1 MPELP
6 DVAMY
11 KDYIDKHARRKK
23 ITTVDVKPNKVVKGV
38 TREGLIKAL
47 TGRQIASTRRRG
59 KWLGLEL
66 DNGGWMFWHFGMT
79 GAPKFYED
87 EAATPKYARL
97 VLHFGDGGMLAYAA
111 LRQLGEI
118 RLADEFDTFVSGRA
132 LGPDALD
139 VSLAEFRRLIAGRS
153 GNLKSV
159 LMNQEVLA
167 GVGNVYA
174 DEILFQLKLHP
185 NKRADELSDEQVK
198 DLDGT
203 MKRVFQMALK
213 KKAKVKDLPVGYLL
227 RSREKDGKC
236 PRCGVAF
243 KQMKVGGRTTYY
255 CPSCQKA

>member
-11 KDYIDKHARRKK
+11 KDYIDKHARKKK
-23 ITTVDVKPNKVVKGV
+23 IARVDVKPNKVVKGV
-38 TREGLIKAL
+38 TKEELTKAL
-47 TGRQIASTRRRG
+47 TGRQIMSTRRRG

-66 DNGGWMFWHFGMT
+66 DDGGWMFWHFGMT
-79 GAPKFYED
+79 GAPKYYED
-87 EAATPKYARL
+87 EGDAPKYARL
-97 VLHFGDGGMLAYAA
+97 VLHFAKNGTLAYAA

-118 RLADEFDTFVSGRA
+118 RLADDFDAFVASRA

-139 VSLAEFRRLIAGRS
+139 VGLANFRELIEGRS
-153 GNLKSV
+153 GILKSV

-174 DEILFQLKLHP
+174 DEILFQLGLHP
-185 NKRADELSDEQVK
+185 ETRVNDLSEKQIK
-198 DLDGT
+198 DLHAA

-213 KKAKVKDLPVGYLL
+213 KKAKVRDLPASYLL
-227 RSREKDGKC
+227 RSRSKDGACPKC
-236 PRCGVAF
+236 GAPF

-255 CPSCQKA
+255 CAACQKR